1 MALTD
6 AKLRTL
12 KPKEKVYRLGDS
24 AGLYIEVA
32 VNGSRYW
39 RMKYRFL
46 GKEKRLAFGVYPE
59 VTLAEAREKRDAA
72 RKLLASG
79 SDPAEAKK
87 IAKAAQQSN
96 AENTFEAVAREWH
109 TSKADRWSLRYRD
122 EIIDTFEKDIFP
134 YIGKRPIA
142 EIKPLELLETLRK
155 MEKRGAL
162 EKMRK
167 VRQRCGEVYRYA
179 IITGKAEYN
188 PAPDL
193 ATALTPPKKQHFPFL
208 TAEELPYF
216 LKDLAGYTGSVITK
230 TATKIILLTA
240 VRTQELRFARW
251 QDIDLEKGIWEIP
264 AEVMK
269 MKRPHIVPLSEQ
281 VVMLFKQLE
290 PISKHHPLVFIGR
303 NDPRKPISKESINQ
317 VIELL
322 GYKGRLTGH
331 GFRHTMSTILH
342 EQGFN
347 SAWIETQLAHIDK
360 NAIRGTYNHA
370 QYLDGRR
377 EMMQWYADYIDSLRN
392 GGNILQGNF
401 NRQKA

>member
-1 MALTD
+1 MTLT
-6 AKLRTL
+6 ARQVETA
-12 KPKEKVYRLGDS
+12 KPKEKSYKLFDGG
-24 AGLYIEVA
+24 GLYLEVTA
-32 VNGSRYW
+32 KGSRYW
-39 RMKYRFL
+39 RMKYRFG
-46 GKEKRLAFGVYPE
+46 GKEKRLAFGVFPT
-59 VTLAEAREKRDAA
+59 VTLAEAREMRNQ
-72 RKLLASG
+72 
-79 SDPAEAKK
+79 AKK
-87 IAKAAQQSN
+87 VLAAGGDPGEVKKEEKAIQKLSTG
-96 AENTFEAVAREWH
+96 NTFEAIAREWH
-109 TSKADRWSLRYRD
+109 KSKADRWSLRYRD

-142 EIKPLELLETLRK
+142 EIKPLELLETLRR

-179 IITGKAEYN
+179 IITGRAEYN

-216 LKDLAGYTGSVITK
+216 LKDLASYTGSVITK

-269 MKRPHIVPLSEQ
+269 MKRPHVVPLSKQ
-281 VVMLFKQLE
+281 VIELFNSLKPLSGHYE
-290 PISKHHPLVFIGR
+290 LVFIGR
-303 NDPRKPISKESINQ
+303 NDHRKPISKESVNQ

-342 EQGFN
+342 EKGYN

-377 EMMQWYADYIDSLRN
+377 EMMQWYADYMDELEGSLDN
-392 GGNILQGNF
+392 VVNVNF
-401 NRQKA
+401 

>member
-32 VNGSRYW
+32 INGSRYW
-39 RMKYRFL
+39 RMKYRFF

-87 IAKAAQQSN
+87 IAKATQQAN

-142 EIKPLELLETLRK
+142 ELKPMELLEALRK

-167 VRQRCGEVYRYA
+167 VRQRCGEVFRYA
-179 IITGKAEYN
+179 IVTGRAEYN

-193 ATALTPPKKQHFPFL
+193 ASALAVPKKVHFPFL
-208 TAEELPYF
+208 TASELPY
-216 LKDLAGYTGSVITK
+216 LLNDLAGYTGSIITK
-230 TATKIILLTA
+230 TATQIIMLTG

-251 QDIDLEKGIWEIP
+251 GDIDFDQRLWEIP

-347 SAWIETQLAHIDK
+347 SAWIETQLAHVDK

-370 QYLDGRR
+370 QYLEGRR

-392 GGNILQGNF
+392 GGNILHGNF